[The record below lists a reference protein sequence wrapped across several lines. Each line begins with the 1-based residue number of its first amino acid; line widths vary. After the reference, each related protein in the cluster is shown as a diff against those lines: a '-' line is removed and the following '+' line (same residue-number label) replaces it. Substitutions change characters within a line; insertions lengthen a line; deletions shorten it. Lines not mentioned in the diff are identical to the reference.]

1 VVTTFLDAFESAT
14 LPPSQ
19 FRHRDHVHVVWLY
32 LSCGSVSATLDR
44 FPAALRRYA
53 AAHGNP
59 GLYHETITWALI
71 LLINERRRR
80 GNDGASWDEFA
91 AANPDLFEWPGVLRR
106 YYREETLAT
115 PEARRFFL
123 LPDRFCGQ
131 PPPSDA
137 PDRIPDPP
145 G

>member
-1 VVTTFLDAFESAT
+1 MVTNLVDAFESCT
-14 LPPSQ
+14 LPPTR
-19 FRHRDHVHVVWLY
+19 FRHRDHVQVVWLY
-32 LSCGSVSATLDR
+32 LSDHSLLTTLDR
-44 FPAALRRYA
+44 FPAALRLYA

-71 LLINERRRR
+71 LLINERRSR
-80 GNDGASWDEFA
+80 GNERASWEEFA

-115 PEARRFFL
+115 PQARRVFL
-123 LPDRFCGQ
+123 LPDRFGGQ
-131 PPPSDA
+131 PPPSGA
-137 PDRIPDPP
+137 PDRIFDPP